1 METSVKSKWVI
12 AEIIDPCDC
21 KHYGAGK
28 KIVLNGT
35 APDEFCDIGYLE
47 LKRQAEG
54 LLDQAQITR
63 IGSGRIVVRCPHFNG
78 AIWQLRLE
86 EADRQPTL

>member
-1 METSVKSKWVI
+1 METAMKSKRVI

-28 KIVLNGT
+28 KVVLNGSV
-35 APDEFCDIGYLE
+35 PEGFCDTGYLE

-54 LLDQAQITR
+54 LLNQTGITH
-63 IGSGRIVVRCPHFNG
+63 IGSGRIVTSCPHFNG
-78 AIWQLRLE
+78 AIWQIRLE
-86 EADRQPTL
+86 DE

>member
-1 METSVKSKWVI
+1 MDTTVKSKRVI

-21 KHYGAGK
+21 NHYGAGK

-35 APDEFCDIGYLE
+35 VPEGFCDIGYLE
-47 LKRQAEG
+47 LNRQAEG
-54 LLDQAQITR
+54 LLNQTGIAR
-63 IGSGRIVVRCPHFNG
+63 LGSGRIIVHCPHFNG

-86 EADRQPTL
+86 DE